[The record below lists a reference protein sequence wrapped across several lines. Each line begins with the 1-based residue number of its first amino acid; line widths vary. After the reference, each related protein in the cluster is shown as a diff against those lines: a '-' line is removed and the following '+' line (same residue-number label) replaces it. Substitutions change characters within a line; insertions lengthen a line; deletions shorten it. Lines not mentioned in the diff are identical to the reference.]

1 MGCAV
6 ACCSDAPRRRTV
18 GRAGDT
24 VLLLHGSAGNGAL
37 WRHAAK
43 ALGLL
48 HCCLA
53 PDLIGYGRSDPWPA
67 SVSFTLD
74 DECNALKPLLACCPE
89 PLHLVGYSYGGV
101 VALQMALS
109 DPARVRTL
117 TLIEPVFF
125 NALRYARRT
134 DAFGQF
140 VRISEDFRIAL
151 ARDGAEAAIRPFI
164 AFWTGPGA
172 WDRLSPS
179 ARADMLNAAG
189 KVMLDWRAA
198 FALAPDRASLVTLG
212 PRTMLMR
219 GTASPPPMLELVD
232 ALHALMPGS
241 SRVIVEGASHLL
253 PLTHAETVT
262 NATLSHLHADAERR
276 LR

>member
-1 MGCAV
+1 MGCVV
-6 ACCSDAPRRRTV
+6 ACCSDEPRPHTAD
-18 GRAGDT
+18 RAGDT
-24 VLLLHGSAGNGAL
+24 VLLLHGSTGNGAL
-37 WRHAAK
+37 WRHTAK

-67 SVSFTLD
+67 GVSFTLA
-74 DECNALKPLLACCPE
+74 DECNALQPLLACCPE

-125 NALRYARRT
+125 NALRYAQRT

-140 VRISEDFRIAL
+140 VRISEDFRTTL
-151 ARDGAEAAIRPFI
+151 ARDAIRPFI
-164 AFWTGPGA
+164 EFWTGRGA
-172 WDRLSPS
+172 WDRLPPS
-179 ARADMLNAAG
+179 ARAGMLNASG

-198 FALAPDRASLVTLG
+198 FALAPDRASLAALG

-253 PLTHAETVT
+253 PLTHAETITAAV
-262 NATLSHLHADAERR
+262 LSHLHADAERR